1 MKSSKPLDIFRM
13 SMEDSGRQKYI
24 IGKQLLTK
32 FNMSFTSVVEK
43 IQKIQKIKVPIY
55 RDMSRMG
62 RKISLGISTG
72 KEDILDHIESN

>member
-1 MKSSKPLDIFRM
+1 
-13 SMEDSGRQKYI
+13 
-24 IGKQLLTK
+24 
-32 FNMSFTSVVEK
+32 MSFTSVVEK